1 MLKIGLTGSIAS
13 GKSEVGRMLAALGA
27 FVVDAD
33 RVAHQVYEPGSE
45 GYARLIQAFGPVI
58 LAPDGTVDRV
68 HLGELVFSDTTR
80 RRQLTDI
87 VWPLTGEA
95 IDHVAQ
101 EQEAA
106 GTKVFVVEAPL
117 LVDAGWQ
124 GYFDQVWLVRATPEV
139 ARPRL
144 RSRGLDEAEI
154 ESRLAAATNLEAAA
168 AVADVIIN
176 NDGDLA
182 ALESAVNSAWQA
194 LPAA

>member
-27 FVVDAD
+27 YVVDAD

-45 GYARLIQAFGPVI
+45 GYARLIQAFGPDI
-58 LAPDGTVDRV
+58 LAPDATIDRAR
-68 HLGELVFSDTTR
+68 LGELVFADPAL

-95 IDHVAQ
+95 IDGIAR
-101 EQEAA
+101 EQEEA
-106 GTKVFVVEAPL
+106 GAEVFVVEAPL

-124 GYFDQVWLVRATPEV
+124 GYFDQVWLVRAAPEA

-144 RSRGLDEAEI
+144 RSRGLSGTEI

-168 AVADVIIN
+168 AVADVIID

-182 ALESAVNSAWQA
+182 ALERAVKSAWQA
-194 LPAA
+194 LPKA